1 MNHLPLL
8 HIRKSAA
15 VKNLLFAFCIICL
28 RFQDWSAMTARFFVI
43 AVMRKFGVL

>member
-1 MNHLPLL
+1 MNHLPLR

-28 RFQDWSAMTARFFVI
+28 RFQDWRAMTARLFYE
-43 AVMRKFGVL
+43 AVKLKAE